1 MLHLIQQ
8 AARRTA
14 EAVGRESAIVRA
26 LRPGYERML
35 GIASGGRGIPWEIN
49 GVTYRIDPQHRHRL
63 GADYDP
69 PVAAFLRERVRRGAV
84 CIDVGAN
91 VGVYVL
97 QFARWAGKTGRVIAF
112 EPNPVARSVLERHV
126 QLNRLANRVTIVA
139 AAVGAGA
146 GEAVLFASG
155 ADGRSRLAEPN
166 RELDGGVVTPIGVQI
181 VTLDEY
187 CSTARLQ
194 PDWLLIDIE
203 GFEIAALEGASAIIR
218 SRGRDL
224 GIVVEMH
231 PNVWASARTT
241 RERAESVL
249 RVLGRRPVA
258 LTGQSDPLADH
269 GLVFLEHV

>member
-1 MLHLIQQ
+1 MMLHLIQR

-69 PVAAFLRERVRRGAV
+69 PVAAFLRDRVRRGAV

-97 QFARWAGKTGRVIAF
+97 QFAQWAGKTGRVIAF
-112 EPNPVARSVLERHV
+112 EPNPAARRVLERHV
-126 QLNRLANRVTIVA
+126 RLNHLANRVTIVA

-146 GEAVLFASG
+146 GEAVLFTSG

-166 RELDGGVVTPIGVQI
+166 RELDGGVTAVVVPI
-181 VTLDEY
+181 VTLDDH
-187 CSTARLQ
+187 CRTARLA

-249 RVLGRRPVA
+249 RELGRRPVA

>member
-1 MLHLIQQ
+1 MLHFLQQ

-14 EAVGRESAIVRA
+14 QAVGRESAIIRA

-49 GVTYRIDPQHRHRL
+49 GVTYRIDPRYRHQL

-69 PVAAFLRERVRRGAV
+69 PVAAFLRERIRRGAV

-97 QFARWAGKTGRVIAF
+97 QLAHWAGDTGRVIAF
-112 EPNPVARSVLERHV
+112 EPNPAARRVLETHV
-126 QLNRLANRVTIVA
+126 ELNHLQSRVTIVGV
-139 AAVGAGA
+139 AVGAGS
-146 GEAVLFASG
+146 GEAVLFTSG

-166 RELDGGVVTPIGVQI
+166 RELGEETTPVVVPII
-181 VTLDEY
+181 TLDEY
-187 CSTARLQ
+187 CDTTQLE

-203 GFEIAALEGASAIIR
+203 GFEIAALEGASGVVRA
-218 SRGRDL
+218 RGRDL
-224 GIVVEMH
+224 GIVIEMH

-241 RERAESVL
+241 RERAETVL
-249 RVLGRRPVA
+249 RDLRLRPVP

-269 GLVFLEHV
+269 GLVYLEHV